1 MPSMKDQ
8 WWKALWTTA
17 DQNIVDGRRT
27 IDDKPT
33 VKLNFFISYVYIVLR
48 SALQQREQFRMFM
61 AFEMPVLLAEDD
73 TAGPQD
79 RALPR

>member
-1 MPSMKDQ
+1 M
-8 WWKALWTTA
+8 
-17 DQNIVDGRRT
+17 
-27 IDDKPT
+27 
-33 VKLNFFISYVYIVLR
+33 KLNFFVSYVYIVLR

>member
-1 MPSMKDQ
+1 M
-8 WWKALWTTA
+8 
-17 DQNIVDGRRT
+17 
-27 IDDKPT
+27 
-33 VKLNFFISYVYIVLR
+33 KLNFFISYVYIVLR

-61 AFEMPVLLAEDD
+61 AFEMPVLLAGDD